1 MKDIP
6 TKMANNDAHLR
17 DIIIHGGAILDL
29 ADCQR
34 ELADLAADIGLC
46 VQVNVFAGGLPMVD
60 LPVGISPDNVISALA
75 AVVRSRG
82 AVAIEGDE
90 GEHYNGSDNDNDND
104 GNGNDGNDNDGNGND
119 GNGNDGNDND
129 GNGNDSDSE
138 DDYGAY
144 YCDGVGCQFT
154 GTYDEVDNHENAC
167 NVYQVQR
174 RTESIITEEN

>member
-46 VQVNVFAGGLPMVD
+46 VQVNVFAGGLPRVD

-104 GNGNDGNDNDGNGND
+104 GNDNDGNDNDN
-119 GNGNDGNDND
+119 
-129 GNGNDSDSE
+129 DSE

-174 RTESIITEEN
+174 QTESIITEEN

>member
-29 ADCQR
+29 EGCQC

-46 VQVNVFAGGLPMVD
+46 VQVNVFAGGLPRVD

-90 GEHYNGSDNDNDND
+90 GEHYND
-104 GNGNDGNDNDGNGND
+104 GNDGNDNDGND
-119 GNGNDGNDND
+119 
-129 GNGNDSDSE
+129 NDSDSE

>member
-17 DIIIHGGAILDL
+17 DIITHGGAILDL

-34 ELADLAADIGLC
+34 ELAGLAADIGLC
-46 VQVNVFAGGLPMVD
+46 VQVNVFAGGLPRVD

-90 GEHYNGSDNDNDND
+90 GEHYNDSDNDGNDND
-104 GNGNDGNDNDGNGND
+104 GNDNDSDGNDGNDNDGN
-119 GNGNDGNDND
+119 DND
-129 GNGNDSDSE
+129 GE

>member
-29 ADCQR
+29 ADCER
-34 ELADLAADIGLC
+34 ELAGLAADIGLC
-46 VQVNVFAGGLPMVD
+46 VQVNVFAGGLPRVD

-104 GNGNDGNDNDGNGND
+104 GNDNDN
-119 GNGNDGNDND
+119 
-129 GNGNDSDSE
+129 DSE

>member
-46 VQVNVFAGGLPMVD
+46 VQVNVFAGGLPRVD

-90 GEHYNGSDNDNDND
+90 GEHYN
-104 GNGNDGNDNDGNGND
+104 DGNDNDGND
-119 GNGNDGNDND
+119 
-129 GNGNDSDSE
+129 NDSDSE

>member
-46 VQVNVFAGGLPMVD
+46 VQVNVFAGGLPRVD

-90 GEHYNGSDNDNDND
+90 GEHYND
-104 GNGNDGNDNDGNGND
+104 GNDGNDNDGND
-119 GNGNDGNDND
+119 NDGNDND
-129 GNGNDSDSE
+129 GNDNDSDSE

>member
-46 VQVNVFAGGLPMVD
+46 VQVNVFAGGLPRVD

-90 GEHYNGSDNDNDND
+90 GEHYND
-104 GNGNDGNDNDGNGND
+104 GNDGNDNDGND
-119 GNGNDGNDND
+119 
-129 GNGNDSDSE
+129 NDSDSE

>member
-46 VQVNVFAGGLPMVD
+46 VQVNVFAGGLPRVD

-90 GEHYNGSDNDNDND
+90 DEHYNDSDGNDND
-104 GNGNDGNDNDGNGND
+104 GNDSDGNDNDGNDNDGND
-119 GNGNDGNDND
+119 NDGNDND
-129 GNGNDSDSE
+129 NDSE

-174 RTESIITEEN
+174 RWSGRIITEEN

>member
-29 ADCQR
+29 EGCQC

-46 VQVNVFAGGLPMVD
+46 VQVNVFAGGLPRVD

-90 GEHYNGSDNDNDND
+90 GEHYND
-104 GNGNDGNDNDGNGND
+104 GNDGNDNDGND
-119 GNGNDGNDND
+119 NDGNDND
-129 GNGNDSDSE
+129 GNDNDGNDNDSDSE

>member
-46 VQVNVFAGGLPMVD
+46 VQVNVFAGGLPRVD

-104 GNGNDGNDNDGNGND
+104 GNDNDN
-119 GNGNDGNDND
+119 
-129 GNGNDSDSE
+129 DSE

>member
-46 VQVNVFAGGLPMVD
+46 VQVNVFASRLPRVD

-90 GEHYNGSDNDNDND
+90 GEHYNDNDSDS
-104 GNGNDGNDNDGNGND
+104 DGNDN
-119 GNGNDGNDND
+119 
-129 GNGNDSDSE
+129 DSE

>member
-46 VQVNVFAGGLPMVD
+46 VQVNVFAGGLPRVD

-90 GEHYNGSDNDNDND
+90 GEHYND
-104 GNGNDGNDNDGNGND
+104 GNDNDGNDNDGND
-119 GNGNDGNDND
+119 NDGND
-129 GNGNDSDSE
+129 NDSDSE

>member
-1 MKDIP
+1 
-6 TKMANNDAHLR
+6 MANNDAHLR

-29 ADCQR
+29 ADCER

-46 VQVNVFAGGLPMVD
+46 VQVNVFAGGLPRVD

-90 GEHYNGSDNDNDND
+90 GEHYNGNDNDSDSDGNDSDGNDNDND
-104 GNGNDGNDNDGNGND
+104 SDSD
-119 GNGNDGNDND
+119 
-129 GNGNDSDSE
+129 GNDSDSE
-138 DDYGAY
+138 YDYGAY

-174 RTESIITEEN
+174 RTERIITEEN

>member
-34 ELADLAADIGLC
+34 ELAGLAADIGLC
-46 VQVNVFAGGLPMVD
+46 VQVNVFAGGLPRVD

-104 GNGNDGNDNDGNGND
+104 GNDNDGNDNDN
-119 GNGNDGNDND
+119 
-129 GNGNDSDSE
+129 DSE